1 MKKEFILMKSRL
13 FRQQFLRALGL
24 PTIALVALTSAFAAP
39 TNVFFTQFEPGQ
51 GYSTNFDLVGQGGW
65 LGQGT
70 GGNGIVSNYI
80 AGQGLQAYIGFAA
93 PNPGEDYFVAYHPLN
108 FNPLAAKQP
117 IVKFSVLMSIEDSTN
132 GNYDNFRWSVYN
144 TQVERLF
151 SLDFDNYST
160 NVSYKLDG
168 TNVLVATGVSF
179 APGSNYTL
187 LVTMNFAA
195 NRWSATLNNALLA
208 TNLPITTTGATLDV
222 GDIDAE
228 WLIYDINAPGD
239 NYMLFDNYRVTAE
252 PLQIDFL
259 GRTVEGWALLRVFG
273 PDGSRWAVEGTTNL
287 LNWTSLK
294 TNVVSGSY
302 FDMVDMT
309 AAGLKQRLYRARLV
323 P

>member
-160 NVSYKLDG
+160 HVSYKLDG